1 MLQELVQKL
10 QKEHG
15 LTAEQSTGVL
25 STVTGFMKEKFPMMK
40 DAVEKMMSA
49 QPATGEKKEE
59 NNIMD
64 KISDV
69 IPGQAGE
76 KIEEF
81 AKGAANK
88 AEEVFD
94 NVKDKLSGLFGG
106 NKN

>member
-15 LTAEQSTGVL
+15 LTAEQSTGIL
-25 STVTGFMKEKFPMMK
+25 ATVTGFIKEKFPMMK
-40 DAVEKMMSA
+40 DAVDNMVAA
-49 QPATGEKKEE
+49 QPATGEKKAEH
-59 NNIMD
+59 NIMD

-81 AKGAANK
+81 AKDAAEK
-88 AEEVFD
+88 AEEVFG
-94 NVKDKLSGLFGG
+94 NVKDKISGLFGG